1 MKIVTVILAR
11 GGSKG
16 IPRKNIID
24 INGRPLIWYSINA
37 SLNSNVSE
45 TWVSTDDDEIKQVSI
60 NCGAKVIDRPS
71 ELATDTIMGDDSLVH
86 FANEKDF
93 DVLVY
98 IQPTSPLIKTE
109 YINTGIDM
117 MLSGN
122 YDSVFTAYK
131 KAWDAVWNENMDPV
145 GWDMYNRPRRQ
156 DVDDMWIEDGMFYIT
171 KKESLLSSGL
181 RYSGKMGVVQ
191 IDFKDSFEIDTLEDL
206 ELVRKLLK

>member
-45 TWVSTDDDEIKQVSI
+45 TWVSTDDDEIKLVSI

-71 ELATDTIMGDDSLVH
+71 ELATDSIMGDDSLVH

-98 IQPTSPLIKTE
+98 IQPTSPLIKTK
-109 YINTGIDM
+109 YIQCIILM
-117 MLSGN
+117 
-122 YDSVFTAYK
+122 
-131 KAWDAVWNENMDPV
+131 
-145 GWDMYNRPRRQ
+145 
-156 DVDDMWIEDGMFYIT
+156 
-171 KKESLLSSGL
+171 
-181 RYSGKMGVVQ
+181 
-191 IDFKDSFEIDTLEDL
+191 
-206 ELVRKLLK
+206 